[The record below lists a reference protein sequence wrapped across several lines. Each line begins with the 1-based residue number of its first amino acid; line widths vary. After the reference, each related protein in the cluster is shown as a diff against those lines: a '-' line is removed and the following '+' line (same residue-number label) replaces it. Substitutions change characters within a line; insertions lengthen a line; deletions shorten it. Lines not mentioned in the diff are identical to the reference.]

1 MAVRAYVLIKVE
13 AGKNKAIL
21 EQLRTTP
28 NVDNVDSVTGPTDL
42 IAQVSAESARVLA
55 DLIFTSIQTIAGVK
69 ETDTRI
75 IISG

>member
-1 MAVRAYVLIKVE
+1 VE

-21 EQLRTTP
+21 ELLRNTP
-28 NVDNVDSVTGPTDL
+28 NVDNVESVTGPTDL
-42 IAQVSAESARVLA
+42 IAQVSAESARALA

>member
-1 MAVRAYVLIKVE
+1 MVRAYVLIKVE

-21 EQLRTTP
+21 DLLRNTP
-28 NVDNVDSVTGPTDL
+28 NVDNVESVTGPTDL
-42 IAQVSAESARVLA
+42 IAQVSAESARALA

>member
-1 MAVRAYVLIKVE
+1 MSVRAYVLIKVE

-28 NVDNVDSVTGPTDL
+28 NVDNVDSVTGPT
-42 IAQVSAESARVLA
+42 VSAESARVLA

>member
-1 MAVRAYVLIKVE
+1 MVRAYVLIKVE

-21 EQLRTTP
+21 DLLRNTP
-28 NVDNVDSVTGPTDL
+28 NVDSVDSVTGPTDL
-42 IAQVSAESARVLA
+42 IAQVSAESARALA

-75 IISG
+75 IISA

>member
-1 MAVRAYVLIKVE
+1 MVRAYVLIKVE

-21 EQLRTTP
+21 ELLRKTP
-28 NVDNVDSVTGPTDL
+28 NVDSVDSVTGPTDL
-42 IAQVSAESARVLA
+42 IAQVGAESARALA

>member
-21 EQLRTTP
+21 EQLRNTP